1 MRCCAALLGLGLG
14 VVCVAGAVEA
24 PAAPDFAL
32 KSTEGRNYRLSE
44 YRGEV
49 VAVVFWASW
58 CGGCRE
64 QLAVLRDLRTLYA
77 DWGLKVLA
85 INLDDLPRAAES
97 VSSALGLGYPV
108 LKDADKA
115 VSRTWNPP
123 SLPATYLV
131 DREGRLRYAQ
141 VAGDGPP
148 ETRELIERMRALLD
162 E

>member
-1 MRCCAALLGLGLG
+1 MRCCAALLGLAVG
-14 VVCVAGAVEA
+14 VSCLARAGDF
-24 PAAPDFAL
+24 PAAPEFAL
-32 KSTEGRNYRLSE
+32 KAIDGRNYRLSE

-64 QLAVLRDLRTLYA
+64 QLALMRDLRTLYA
-77 DWGLKVLA
+77 DWGLQVLA
-85 INLDDLPRAAES
+85 VNLDDRPRAAAG
-97 VSSALGLGYPV
+97 VSSTLGLGYPV
-108 LKDADKA
+108 LQDTDKA
-115 VSRTWNPP
+115 VSRTWDPP

-141 VAGDGPP
+141 GAGDGPP
-148 ETRELIERMRALLD
+148 ETRKLIARLRALLD